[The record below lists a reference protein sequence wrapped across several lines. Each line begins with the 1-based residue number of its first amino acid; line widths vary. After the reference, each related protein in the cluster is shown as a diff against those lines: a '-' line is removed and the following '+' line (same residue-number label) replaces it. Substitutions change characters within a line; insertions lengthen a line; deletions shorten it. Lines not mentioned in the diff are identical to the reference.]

1 MVVNPT
7 QKLSQTKSQLSSL
20 SIDHSE
26 TLNTSYQLQQ
36 RVESLSLESLHL
48 SNLHTTALDHSKR
61 LEQEIQRI
69 ELSLNSVEGRYEEEK
84 RERELDQVEWGR
96 QRREEEKNW
105 SRADL
110 VREATLRNR
119 NTELETT
126 LSQLSLR
133 EKDLE
138 ILQKSFNQ
146 ISLGEE
152 KERMVVSLELERMR
166 RDWGSSRRELESVRL
181 EMEKRESELREEE
194 LVSATLVRSLNLFL
208 ETRGREIKY

>member
-1 MVVNPT
+1 MVVHPT
-7 QKLSQTKSQLSSL
+7 QRLSQTKSQLSSL

-26 TLNTSYQLQQ
+26 TLTTSYQLQE
-36 RVESLSLESLHL
+36 RVDSLSLESLHL

-69 ELSLNSVEGRYEEEK
+69 QLVLNSVEEGYEEEK

-96 QRREEEKNW
+96 QRREEEQNW
-105 SRADL
+105 SRANL
-110 VREATLRNR
+110 VHEATLRNR
-119 NTELETT
+119 TIELETT

-138 ILQKSFNQ
+138 TLQKSFNQ

-166 RDWGSSRRELESVRL
+166 RDWGNSRRELESVRF